1 MLAATSSH
9 DIQILWVILAI
20 ICFAVGVY
28 LAYVHNYIGAVIAA
42 FIGVVVVVLA
52 VQ

>member
-1 MLAATSSH
+1 MLAAASNN

-20 ICFAVGVY
+20 LCFGVGIY